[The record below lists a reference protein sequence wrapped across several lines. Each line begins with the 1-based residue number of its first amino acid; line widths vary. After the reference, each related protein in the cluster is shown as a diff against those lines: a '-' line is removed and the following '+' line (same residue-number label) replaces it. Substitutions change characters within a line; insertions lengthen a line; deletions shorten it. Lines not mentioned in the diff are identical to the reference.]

1 MTIAQMTAIML
12 SISEAYPRFQAE
24 KTDEAVDRKAEFWAN
39 MFDGDDPALVTAAV
53 KAFIATDTKGFPPVV
68 GQIKAL
74 MREISFPGEMSE
86 YEAWDMVMKVVVN
99 PGYHPRERKEKFD
112 GLPAAIRRIV
122 GSPNR
127 IHEWG
132 MLPSADLETV
142 VASNFMRSYRAV
154 AEKQRQYDALPEG
167 VKRLAETMAGKLA
180 MPQCCSPENEGRLL
194 GEWKD

>member
-1 MTIAQMTAIML
+1 MTTEQMTAIL
-12 SISEAYPRFQAE
+12 AVISEAYQRFQAG
-24 KTDEAVDRKAEFWAN
+24 KPPEAIDRAIAFWTS

-74 MREISFPGEMSE
+74 MREISRPEEMSE
-86 YEAWDMVMKVVVN
+86 YEAWDMVMKVVAN

-122 GSPNR
+122 GSPSR

-154 AEKQRQYDALPEG
+154 AEKQRLYDALPAD
-167 VKRLAETMAGKLA
+167 VKNLAEAISGKLA
-180 MPQCCSPENEGRLL
+180 MPELPQGLA
-194 GEWKD
+194 D